1 MVETGRER
9 SRRRLVALAAMV
21 PPGSRV
27 ADIGTDAAGLP
38 RMLLRSGRAQYCI
51 ATDVA
56 GTGLG
61 LAERLCGPELTAGR
75 LELRRAT
82 GLAALTTQD
91 AVDVVVV
98 AGLGARKVVR
108 ILGDDRPRSLSVGR
122 LVLQPQTDPV
132 LVRRWLLDHEYSIV
146 LETMVRERKNDYSIM
161 AAEPG
166 PHPPDAWRGPLA
178 IDDLLEA
185 GPCLIHSADTLV
197 RDHWEREKRRLER
210 IVYPPAHGRAPA
222 EAAERL
228 ELARRVLACLP
239 VRGSEGR

>member
-1 MVETGRER
+1 MIETGRRR
-9 SRRRLVALAAMV
+9 SHRRLMALAAMV

-27 ADIGTDAAGLP
+27 ADIGTDAARLP
-38 RMLLRSGRAQYCI
+38 RMLLRSGRAQHCI

-56 GTGLG
+56 GAGLG

-132 LVRRWLLDHEYSIV
+132 LVRRWLLDHEYAIV
-146 LETMVRERKNDYSIM
+146 LETMVRERNNDYVIM

-166 PHPPDAWRGPLA
+166 PDARDTWRGPLA
-178 IDDLLEA
+178 VDDLLEA
-185 GPCLIHSADTLV
+185 GPCLIRSADPLV

-210 IVYPPAHGRAPA
+210 IASRRGAGEAPG
-222 EAAERL
+222 EALERL

-239 VRGSEGR
+239 ARG